1 MSAQKTALCNESVT
15 NMQISCLNHVHNL
28 LLNHKL
34 CDRLCIVV
42 YRNMLIVT
50 CYLKCYGFLG
60 CFDRAVKHLSVKK
73 ENMCST
79 QSNQKIL
86 IRSVINP
93 PSFTGITPDSLQL
106 TWIMS
111 PHESH
116 SFETGGFKQ
125 SCPSMNSLFSVSFY
139 CISNICIFSSCS
151 GWVGPSLYSAQA

>member
-1 MSAQKTALCNESVT
+1 MSAQKTVLCNESVT

-73 ENMCST
+73 ENMRST

-93 PSFTGITPDSLQL
+93 LSFTGITPDSLEL
-106 TWIMS
+106 TLHFLLNYVTS
-111 PHESH
+111 
-116 SFETGGFKQ
+116 
-125 SCPSMNSLFSVSFY
+125 
-139 CISNICIFSSCS
+139 
-151 GWVGPSLYSAQA
+151 